1 MRIRPDCDT
10 DLPYSGPIR
19 ITLLGLLRN
28 AECGDF
34 HPLVGYW
41 LYIQSVGGLTS
52 EFLICGAISQRD
64 CDAVSFAAARADTI
78 SALLLKLARSLMRAM
93 FAVLVL
99 MGAIVL
105 EPTAAGAQTP

>member
-1 MRIRPDCDT
+1 
-10 DLPYSGPIR
+10 
-19 ITLLGLLRN
+19 LGLLRN

-34 HPLVGYW
+34 HSLVGYW

-52 EFLICGAISQRD
+52 EFLIRGAISQRD
-64 CDAVSFAAARADTI
+64 GCDAVSFAAARADTI
-78 SALLLKLARSLMRAM
+78 SALLLKLARSSMRAM

-99 MGAIVL
+99 VGAIVL